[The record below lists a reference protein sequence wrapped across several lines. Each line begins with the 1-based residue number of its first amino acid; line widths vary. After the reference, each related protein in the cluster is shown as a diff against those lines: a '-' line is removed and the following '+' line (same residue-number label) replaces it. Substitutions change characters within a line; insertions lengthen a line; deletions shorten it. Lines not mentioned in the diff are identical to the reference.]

1 MATLLDF
8 RRRIRSVKNTQQITR
23 AMKFVAAAR
32 LRRAQES
39 ALAARPY
46 ALELARMLRS
56 IMSRIED
63 PEHALLAKRPEK
75 NILVIVLS
83 GERGLA
89 GAFNSNILRK
99 AGDFLRKNSD
109 KKITVVPVGKKGRDS
124 LRKAGFPFAA
134 EYVNVLSRVEFS
146 VAREISALVTDLY
159 TKEEIDAVYIAFS
172 EFKSVMTANLK
183 IEKLLPVEDIRDDE
197 NPPAGDDKA
206 AQHSAKPDEKT
217 KNDTPVDY
225 IYEQPE
231 QRLLGKLLPR
241 YIETQ
246 VLRSM
251 LESSAAEYAARMV
264 AMDSATKNAG
274 DVIEALTLH
283 MNKVRQA
290 AITKEIIEIVSGA
303 NYGA

>member
-46 ALELARMLRS
+46 AVELARMLRS
-56 IMSRIED
+56 IMSRSDE
-63 PEHALLAKRPEK
+63 PQHPLLAKREEK
-75 NILVIVLS
+75 NVLVIVLS

-99 AGDFLRKNSD
+99 ANDFIRKLGG
-109 KKITVVPVGKKGRDS
+109 KKVVAIPVGKKGRDA
-124 LRKAGFPFAA
+124 LRKAGFQFAA
-134 EYVNVLSRVEFS
+134 EYINVLAKVEFS
-146 VAREISALVTDLY
+146 VARDISALVTELY
-159 TKEEIDAVYIAFS
+159 MKEEIDAVYIVFS
-172 EFKSVMTANLK
+172 EFKSVMTANLVVQ
-183 IEKLLPVEDIRDDE
+183 KLLPVEEIKEDHSKDSSTAKDDH
-197 NPPAGDDKA
+197 KK
-206 AQHSAKPDEKT
+206 QDE
-217 KNDTPVDY
+217 TPIDY

-231 QRLLGKLLPR
+231 EQLLGKLLPR
-241 YIETQ
+241 YVETQ